1 MKTWFGLLLAILGM
15 VIGLSSTLLDSTNIA
30 ADRAS
35 IVGKSF
41 TLLSSHSPLLIG
53 LAIVM
58 MIGSFLLIFSR
69 RNDDLEY

>member
-15 VIGLSSTLLDSTNIA
+15 VIGLGSTLLDSTQMG

-35 IVGKSF
+35 VLGKSF
-41 TLLSSHSPLLIG
+41 TLLSSHSPMMIS

-69 RNDDLEY
+69 RNDEVEY